1 MEYYGEISRFENA
14 LSSSRKVAVL
24 SHYSPDGDAV
34 GSVIACCEYLESR
47 GLEPFPILPSPI
59 PLNLRFLTESREVAI
74 YEENPGAAE
83 DALASADMII
93 CLDVSNLRRTEYM
106 DGAAA
111 SSSAVKVLID
121 HHVRVEGDRFDIVF
135 STVSVSSACELLY
148 DILMK
153 MPGIS
158 GDASGLTPLCRD
170 ALYTGMMT
178 DTNNFS
184 NSVYPGTFTMG
195 AELLRCGVHKD
206 MLQEKVFKSFSAH
219 RMRLMGH
226 LLFNRMQIVEKYN
239 AAYMILSQ
247 AEKDEYNFVTGD
259 SEGFV
264 NLPLSI
270 ADVRISALFTQTTT
284 GYIRVSL
291 RSKIGT
297 DVNVLANRWYN
308 GGGHVNAAGGRLF
321 IGLDEIGPYF
331 VKSLEDYFGR

>member
-1 MEYYGEISRFENA
+1 MEYDFETDRFENA

-34 GSVIACCEYLESR
+34 GSVIACCEYLDSR
-47 GLEPFPILPSPI
+47 GLESFPILPSPV
-59 PLNLRFLTESREVAI
+59 PVSLRFLTESREVTV
-74 YEENPGAAE
+74 YEENPKAAE
-83 DALASADMII
+83 DALASADLII
-93 CLDVSNLRRTEYM
+93 CLDVSSLSRTEYM
-106 DGAAA
+106 EAAVA

-135 STVSVSSACELLY
+135 STVSVSSTCELLFEM
-148 DILMK
+148 LMR
-153 MPGIS
+153 MPDIS

-184 NSVYPGTFTMG
+184 NSVFPDTFRMG

-206 MLQEKVFKSFSAH
+206 MLQERVFKSFSAG

-226 LLFNRMQIVEKYN
+226 LLFNKLQIVEKYN
-239 AAYMILSQ
+239 AAYMILTQ

-297 DVNVLANRWYN
+297 DVNLLAGRWYN

-321 IGLDEIGPYF
+321 ISPDEIGPYF
-331 VKSLEDYFGR
+331 VKTLGDYFGR